1 MAGERENR
9 CKKCR
14 HLNTKLFL
22 KGERCY
28 TDKCALEGK
37 KSGVFVRRR
46 RLSQYGRQLREKQK
60 IRYMYGVRENLFRKY
75 YRMAAKSSRPTP
87 EEFLRLLERR
97 LDNVVYKLG
106 FSLSRSQARQL
117 VNHAHFLVN
126 GRRASVPSHLLK
138 ENDVVEVKKKSKK
151 LPFVK
156 QILSGSEGR
165 PVPEWLEVDK
175 KSFKGLVKKLPQ
187 REDLIQEIDL
197 ALIVEYY
204 SR

>member
-1 MAGERENR
+1 MARERENK

-14 HLNTKLFL
+14 KLDTKLFL
-22 KGERCY
+22 KGEKCY
-28 TDKCALEGK
+28 TDKCVVGRNK
-37 KSGVFVRRR
+37 PRVFTRQR

-60 IRYMYGVRENLFRKY
+60 VRCMYGLRESLFRRY
-75 YRMAAKSSRPTP
+75 YRMAAKSSAPTG
-87 EEFLRLLERR
+87 EEFLRMLERR

-126 GRRASVPSHLLK
+126 DRKVSISSYLLK
-138 ENDVVEVKKKSKK
+138 ENDVVEVKKKSGK
-151 LPFVK
+151 LPFMK
-156 QILSGSEGR
+156 QILASSEGR
-165 PVPEWLEVDK
+165 PVPEWLEADK
-175 KSFKGLVKKLPQ
+175 KSLKGLVRKLPQ
-187 REDLIQEIDL
+187 REDLSQEIDL

>member
-1 MAGERENR
+1 MAGERETR

-14 HLNTKLFL
+14 YLSTKLFL
-22 KGERCY
+22 KGEGCY
-28 TDKCALEGK
+28 TDKCALEGRK
-37 KSGVFVRRR
+37 PGGFVRRK

-60 IRYMYGVRENLFRKY
+60 IRHMYGVRESLFRKY
-75 YRMAAKSSRPTP
+75 YRMAAKSSAPTP
-87 EEFLRLLERR
+87 EEFLRVLERR

-106 FSLSRSQARQL
+106 FSLSRPQARQL
-117 VNHAHFLVN
+117 VNHAHFVVN
-126 GRRASVPSHLLK
+126 GRRASVPSHLLR
-138 ENDVVEVKKKSKK
+138 ENDVVEVKMKSKK

-156 QILSGSEGR
+156 QILSTSEGR
-165 PVPEWLEVDK
+165 PVPEWLEADR
-175 KSFKGLVKKLPQ
+175 KSLKGLVRKLPQ

>member
-14 HLNTKLFL
+14 KLNTKLFL

-46 RLSQYGRQLREKQK
+46 RLSPYGRQLREKQK

-75 YRMAAKSSRPTP
+75 YRMAAKSSTPTP

-126 GRRASVPSHLLK
+126 GRRASIPSHLLK
-138 ENDVVEVKKKSKK
+138 ENDVVEMKKKSKK

-156 QILSGSEGR
+156 QILSTSEGR